1 MGFLI
6 CEFLEKKKK
15 RIFAQRDIVWFFSR
29 LYFSGVNMSI
39 ANYDGRTALHLA
51 ASEGHSSCV
60 KFLVEV
66 CHLSPLAKDRYAN
79 KRPYIHSK
87 FIQNCY
93 VFQQVGILS
102 FGWSRTIPT
111 RFCLP
116 IFGKTRGR
124 QFSWGLGRTAQK
136 GRQKIKLLEKEIL
149 HYFEKR
155 NSAFISSIP
164 LKKKTSKK
172 KS

>member
-1 MGFLI
+1 ML
-6 CEFLEKKKK
+6 
-15 RIFAQRDIVWFFSR
+15 QRDKIVWFFSR

-79 KRPYIHSK
+79 KLTYIHSFK
-87 FIQNCY
+87 IHSTLL
-93 VFQQVGILS
+93 FQQVGILS

-116 IFGKTRGR
+116 IFGKTRWR

-136 GRQKIKLLEKEIL
+136 GRQKIKLLEKRKSSNILRKEIL
-149 HYFEKR
+149 LSFHPFHWKKR
-155 NSAFISSIP
+155 HR
-164 LKKKTSKK
+164 KK

>member
-1 MGFLI
+1 M
-6 CEFLEKKKK
+6 
-15 RIFAQRDIVWFFSR
+15 IVWVFSR

-79 KRPYIHSK
+79 KLTYIHSK
-87 FIQNCY
+87 FIQIVISTGGDFVLWLKQNDSNMISSSDIWQNTWKTIFLRPWKNCSKRKTKNKITRKKKSST
-93 VFQQVGILS
+93 IL
-102 FGWSRTIPT
+102 R
-111 RFCLP
+111 
-116 IFGKTRGR
+116 
-124 QFSWGLGRTAQK
+124 
-136 GRQKIKLLEKEIL
+136 KEIL
-149 HYFEKR
+149 LSFHPFHW
-155 NSAFISSIP
+155 
-164 LKKKTSKK
+164 KKKDIEK